1 MPANDHG
8 KDYGNRKLP
17 YSNHHGSDWRQ
28 EWLRRLVDG
37 ILPTRDENIAVVSE
51 NLMTRETVRHRW
63 KVMVTVSKAGIVP
76 L

>member
-37 ILPTRDENIAVVSE
+37 LLPTRDENIAVVSE
-51 NLMTRETVRHRW
+51 NLMTRQTVRRGRR
-63 KVMVTVSKAGIVP
+63 VMVMVSKAGIVS

>member
-51 NLMTRETVRHRW
+51 NLMTRQTVRRGRR
-63 KVMVTVSKAGIVP
+63 VMVMVSKAGIV
-76 L
+76 LL